1 MIQKGEQ
8 CPTCGQYYDRHLV
21 VDGVVEKNGK
31 ILLIRRGIEPNKGMM
46 ALPGGYIDW
55 NETAEEAVVR
65 EVLEETG
72 VKTHVVQLLGVYSD
86 PNRDPK
92 DKQNIAL
99 AYQLSVEDDLKMQPQ
114 EGEVLEVDY
123 FSLED
128 LPKDIAFDHREII
141 QTYLEKRKK

>member
-55 NETAEEAVVR
+55 NETTEEAVVR

-114 EGEVLEVDY
+114 KGEVLEVDY